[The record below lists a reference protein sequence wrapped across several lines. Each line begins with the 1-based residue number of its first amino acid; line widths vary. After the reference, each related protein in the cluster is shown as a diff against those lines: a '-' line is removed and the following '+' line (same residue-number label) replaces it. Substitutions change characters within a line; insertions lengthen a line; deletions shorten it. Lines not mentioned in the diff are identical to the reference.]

1 MSSFWIRMVVIIGA
15 LTVIGIFAMQAY
27 YLRENFNKEEVEF
40 NRSVNIA
47 LRNNAQL
54 IASYNK
60 VKLNEKGLIRKESSN
75 LYVVNVNSFIEQSI
89 LVFYLESELDKQ
101 GIQAQLEYGIY
112 DCANNELVYSECCVS
127 SSQKKPI
134 KLKKVK
140 TKKSDVN
147 HYFEVKFPD
156 RNSYLYQEMSSVI
169 IFSLLILL
177 GCIIFATAIF
187 IMLRQKRYSELM
199 RDFVNNMTH
208 EFKTPLSSI
217 KLSTDV
223 LLNHPLIQEDK
234 RLLQYSTIIST
245 QNQRINDHV
254 EKILQIAKVESS
266 TFHLKKE
273 KLNMNELIEE
283 IVTPFA
289 LKANDRG
296 GHVYRDYELENV
308 QIQADRFHLSNVLSN
323 LFDNA
328 IKYSKEAPVVHVRL
342 KRINDQACFE
352 IEDQGIGIRQE
363 HLDKI
368 FHKFYRVPTGD
379 VHDVKGYGIGLFYV
393 HRICE
398 LHKFPVEIESK
409 FGKGTNVRI
418 LFPNFSS

>member
-47 LRNNAQL
+47 LRNTAQL

-101 GIQAQLEYGIY
+101 GIQTQFEYGIY

-273 KLNMNELIEE
+273 KLNLNELIEE
-283 IVTPFA
+283 IVTPFV

-296 GHVYRDYELENV
+296 GHVYRDYELENA

-368 FHKFYRVPTGD
+368 FNKFYRVPTGD

>member
-1 MSSFWIRMVVIIGA
+1 
-15 LTVIGIFAMQAY
+15 
-27 YLRENFNKEEVEF
+27 
-40 NRSVNIA
+40 
-47 LRNNAQL
+47 
-54 IASYNK
+54 
-60 VKLNEKGLIRKESSN
+60 
-75 LYVVNVNSFIEQSI
+75 
-89 LVFYLESELDKQ
+89 
-101 GIQAQLEYGIY
+101 
-112 DCANNELVYSECCVS
+112 
-127 SSQKKPI
+127 
-134 KLKKVK
+134 
-140 TKKSDVN
+140 
-147 HYFEVKFPD
+147 
-156 RNSYLYQEMSSVI
+156 
-169 IFSLLILL
+169 
-177 GCIIFATAIF
+177 
-187 IMLRQKRYSELM
+187 
-199 RDFVNNMTH
+199 
-208 EFKTPLSSI
+208 
-217 KLSTDV
+217 
-223 LLNHPLIQEDK
+223 LIQEDK

>member
-47 LRNNAQL
+47 LRNTAQL

-101 GIQAQLEYGIY
+101 GIQAQFEYGIY

-273 KLNMNELIEE
+273 KLNLNELIEE
-283 IVTPFA
+283 IVTPFV

-368 FHKFYRVPTGD
+368 FNKFYRVPTGD

>member
-47 LRNNAQL
+47 LRNTAQL

-101 GIQAQLEYGIY
+101 GIQAQFEYGIY

-352 IEDQGIGIRQE
+352 IKVSVYDRNIWTKYSTSFIVYLPEMYMTSKDMVSVCFMSIGFVNCINFR
-363 HLDKI
+363 
-368 FHKFYRVPTGD
+368 
-379 VHDVKGYGIGLFYV
+379 
-393 HRICE
+393 
-398 LHKFPVEIESK
+398 SK
-409 FGKGTNVRI
+409 
-418 LFPNFSS
+418 